1 MGFPLY
7 LLETYKKCNS
17 IFDIVF
23 NKNTSFSSS
32 SFDEWLKMLNFF
44 SFNISFK
51 RGLSIND
58 ITNNFKLF
66 LLSNVIYKDS
76 NDITE
81 FEHNQIFSIVKQFLF
96 EVQNFL
102 ANERVEEVL
111 QEIVTTL
118 QMLIVIIDKTTFFRI
133 QEITEIKILLTVIK
147 GILFLYK
154 SNNEMHSNLELFM
167 IHLIEHTI
175 QLSLAAPSPKEEL
188 KFQISTFSYQ
198 IKVNKKAPTPMIK
211 NVESFS
217 YYKITKI
224 PNIINRIEEFS
235 ILPIQKPKKNEDE
248 NNISILYNS
257 NSFAQYNYI
266 IENLNR
272 QTGGNQALSNYCI
285 SLLNPMIWYLPLE
298 QIYKRRPKYDLFTIG
313 STELGLIDTIKNI
326 DLVMIFHDKDYKDL
340 DIITLRRYLRESLL
354 DGKENKNSFWFNC
367 LSEGKIIVNDDYK
380 RYTVYIWNTKYFR
393 SNKIFDKL
401 FHLPILKKL
410 HIFLYPLFEALG
422 FSKRSELSLLLVA
435 FLDCYYRI
443 FHREVKIF
451 ENFRVPKLSEN
462 CSNFIME
469 YELQYYYVFDYDSFN
484 EIENESSFSTLVK
497 RCLQFYLFIVKQVID
512 DECNELPFEFFDY
525 RYLLNLRPI
534 VNRIITQ
541 YQRYIHDLWRER
553 DDDYKINYIIECLEK
568 KTPAEK
574 MRKILNLLK
583 IQ

>member
-23 NKNTSFSSS
+23 NKSTSFSSS

-66 LLSNVIYKDS
+66 LLTNVIYKDS
-76 NDITE
+76 NEITE
-81 FEHNQIFSIVKQFLF
+81 FEHNQIFAIVKQFLF

-102 ANERVEEVL
+102 AKERVEEVL

-198 IKVNKKAPTPMIK
+198 IKVNKKAPTPIIK
-211 NVESFS
+211 KVESFS

-235 ILPIQKPKKNEDE
+235 ILPTQKSKKNEDE

-266 IENLNR
+266 VEDLNK
-272 QTGGNQALSNYCI
+272 QTGGNSALSNYCI

-354 DGKENKNSFWFNC
+354 DGKETKNSFWFNC

-443 FHREVKIF
+443 FHRKIKIF
-451 ENFRVPKLSEN
+451 EYFRVPKLSEN
-462 CSNFIME
+462 CSTFIME
-469 YELQYYYVFDYDSFN
+469 YELQYFYEFNYDSFN
-484 EIENESSFSTLVK
+484 EIENESSFSSLVK

-512 DECNELPFEFFDY
+512 DACNELPFEFFDY

-574 MRKILNLLK
+574 MRKILLMLK
-583 IQ
+583 EL